1 MGEVMAMRDLL
12 ISYLLAAMAAI
23 AHLLAIAA
31 FLSSLAREL
40 RGEKQTFWDN
50 VAHYVIILLIWWV
63 VFFSLLEAMR

>member
-1 MGEVMAMRDLL
+1 MGEVMAMKDLL
-12 ISYLLAAMAAI
+12 ISYLLAVMAAI

-40 RGEKQTFWDN
+40 GEKQTFWDN

-63 VFFSLLEAMR
+63 VFSLLLEVMR